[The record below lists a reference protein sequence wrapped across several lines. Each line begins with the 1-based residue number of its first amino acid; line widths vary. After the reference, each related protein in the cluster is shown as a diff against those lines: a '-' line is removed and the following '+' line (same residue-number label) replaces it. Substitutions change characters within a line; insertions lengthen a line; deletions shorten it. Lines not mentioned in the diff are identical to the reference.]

1 MLNLIKVIHK
11 DDLDSSYSIIENC
24 SKTDV
29 NGKNYLVV
37 IEKENIL
44 DLAKAL
50 GCKDEKSIKDIQKRI
65 QLNQIADMILM
76 ALDSDEDTLTAHL
89 INEFGSMDNILVH
102 YGLIERTEDE
112 KRIDEIVSSEDFLK
126 ESFKEPEKQEFV
138 REEPIKEETTKTTN
152 FEDFQNE
159 DTSDFMEDYMDDS
172 YINSPTPTDTL
183 DEIESVKNIFN
194 REVEEPI
201 NAYALQSNLDIDD
214 DMPEVPNPYEFYKK
228 EEGDS
233 TMRYED
239 DVYMP
244 PTKINIKTS
253 SNNESGR
260 LVIKGK
266 SRDTENKP
274 QPVHVPQTTSY
285 QYKELKENKEIEE
298 PSNEDLLRVNL
309 MFKKICSRLNL
320 NFEDLEKE
328 VDEEIELLKNPN
340 FSEEELQLAIG
351 RLISSGLLSGVESEF
366 YVKSF
371 ESDPGT
377 VTKILRSKLDM
388 LKER

>member
-1 MLNLIKVIHK
+1 MLNLIRVIHK
-11 DDLDSSYSIIENC
+11 DDLDSSFSIIENC

-29 NGKNYLVV
+29 KGKNYLVV

-50 GCKDEKSIKDIQKRI
+50 GCKDDKSIKDIQKRI

-76 ALDSDEDTLTAHL
+76 ALDSDEDTLTSHL
-89 INEFGSMDNILVH
+89 ISEFGSMDNILIH

-112 KRIDEIVSSEDFLK
+112 KRIDEMVSSDDFLE
-126 ESFKEPEKQEFV
+126 ESFKEPIKQEPV
-138 REEPIKEETTKTTN
+138 MEETIDVTN

-159 DTSDFMEDYMDDS
+159 DTSDLMEDYMDDS
-172 YINSPTPTDTL
+172 YVSSPTPTDTL
-183 DEIESVKNIFN
+183 DEMESVKNIFN

-228 EEGDS
+228 EEEDS

-253 SNNESGR
+253 SNSESGR

-274 QPVHVPQTTSY
+274 QPVHVPQTTSC
-285 QYKELKENKEIEE
+285 QYKELKENNEIEE

-309 MFKKICSRLNL
+309 MFKKICSKLNL

-328 VDEEIELLKNPN
+328 VNEEIELLKNPN
-340 FSEEELQLAIG
+340 FSEEELQLTIG

-371 ESDPGT
+371 ENDPGT